1 MNTLLAFAA
10 ASVALIVIPGPN
22 GIYIMT
28 RSAAQGYRAGLVSAL
43 GVEAGTLVHIAFAV
57 LGVSALIAASPAAFT
72 ALKFAGVGYLLY
84 LAARTLLR
92 PSDLDLGGEGT
103 RPIPLARVFR
113 DGVVVNVLNPKVA
126 LFFLAFLPQ
135 FVTADAGTA
144 GARAQMMVLGGVF
157 FVLALVLDAG
167 YAVAGGAARRWLS
180 RRSGSAHRFGHAVG
194 GIYVSLAAYAVV
206 A

>member
-10 ASVALIVIPGPN
+10 ASIALIVIPGPN

-43 GVEAGTLVHIAFAV
+43 GVETGTLAHIAFAV
-57 LGVSALIAASPAAFT
+57 LGVSALIAASPVAFNM
-72 ALKFAGVGYLLY
+72 LKFAGVAYLLY
-84 LAARTLLR
+84 LAARTVLR
-92 PSDLDLGGEGT
+92 RSELDLGGDA
-103 RPIPLARVFR
+103 PPLPLRRVFR

-144 GARAQMMVLGGVF
+144 GARAEMVVLGAVF
-157 FVLALVLDAG
+157 FALALVLDAG
-167 YAVAGGAARRWLS
+167 YALAGGAARRWLG
-180 RRSGSAHRFGHAVG
+180 RRSGSSHRYGYAIG
-194 GIYVSLAAYAVV
+194 GIYVALAAYAV
-206 A
+206 AA

>member
-10 ASVALIVIPGPN
+10 ASIALIVIPGPN

-43 GVEAGTLVHIAFAV
+43 GVETGTLAHIAFAV
-57 LGVSALIAASPAAFT
+57 LGVSALIAASPVAFNV
-72 ALKFAGVGYLLY
+72 LKFAGVGYLLY
-84 LAARTLLR
+84 LAARTVLR
-92 PSDLDLGGEGT
+92 RSELDFGGGAT
-103 RPIPLARVFR
+103 PLPLRRVFR

-144 GARAQMMVLGGVF
+144 GARAEMMVLGAVF
-157 FVLALVLDAG
+157 FVLAITLDAG
-167 YAVAGGAARRWLS
+167 YALAGGAARRWLS
-180 RRSGSAHRFGHAVG
+180 RRSGSTHRYGYAIG
-194 GIYVSLAAYAVV
+194 GIYLTLATYAV
-206 A
+206 AA

>member
-10 ASVALIVIPGPN
+10 ASIALIVIPGPN

-43 GVEAGTLVHIAFAV
+43 GVETGTLAHIAFAV
-57 LGVSALIAASPAAFT
+57 LGVSALIAASPVAFT
-72 ALKFAGVGYLLY
+72 VLKFAGVGYLLY
-84 LAARTLLR
+84 LAARTVLR
-92 PSDLDLGGEGT
+92 RSDLDLGGGAS
-103 RPIPLARVFR
+103 PLPLRRVFR

-135 FVTADAGTA
+135 FVTAEAGTS
-144 GARAQMMVLGGVF
+144 GARAQMMVLGAVF

-167 YAVAGGAARRWLS
+167 YAVAGGAARRWLG
-180 RRSGSAHRFGHAVG
+180 RRSGSTHRYGYAIG
-194 GIYVSLAAYAVV
+194 GIYLALAAYAV
-206 A
+206 AA

>member
-10 ASVALIVIPGPN
+10 ASIALIVIPGPN

-43 GVEAGTLVHIAFAV
+43 GVETGTLAHIAFAV
-57 LGVSALIAASPAAFT
+57 LGVSALIAASPVAFNV
-72 ALKFAGVGYLLY
+72 LKFAGVGYLLY
-84 LAARTLLR
+84 LAARTVLR
-92 PSDLDLGGEGT
+92 RSELDLGGGAD
-103 RPIPLARVFR
+103 PLPLRRVFR

-144 GARAQMMVLGGVF
+144 GARAQMMVLGAVF
-157 FVLALVLDAG
+157 FALALVLDAG
-167 YAVAGGAARRWLS
+167 YAVAGGAARRWLG
-180 RRSGSAHRFGHAVG
+180 RRSGSTHRYGYAIG
-194 GIYVSLAAYAVV
+194 GIYLTLAAYAV
-206 A
+206 AA

>member
-43 GVEAGTLVHIAFAV
+43 GVETGTLVHIAFAV
-57 LGVSALIAASPAAFT
+57 LGVSALIAASPVAFT
-72 ALKFAGVGYLLY
+72 VLKFAGVGYLLY
-84 LAARTLLR
+84 LAARTVLR
-92 PSDLDLGGEGT
+92 RSELDLGGGAS
-103 RPIPLARVFR
+103 PLPLRRVFR

-144 GARAQMMVLGGVF
+144 GARAQMMVLGAVF

-167 YAVAGGAARRWLS
+167 YAVAGGAARRWLG
-180 RRSGSAHRFGHAVG
+180 RRSGSTHRYGYAIG
-194 GIYVSLAAYAVV
+194 GIYLALAAYAV
-206 A
+206 AA

>member
-10 ASVALIVIPGPN
+10 ASIALIAIPGPN

-57 LGVSALIAASPAAFT
+57 LGVSALVAASPVAFNV
-72 ALKFAGVGYLLY
+72 LKFAGAGYLLY
-84 LAARTLLR
+84 LAARTVLR
-92 PSDLDLGGEGT
+92 PSELNLGGGAD
-103 RPIPLARVFR
+103 PLPLRRVFR

-135 FVTADAGTA
+135 FVTGDAGTA
-144 GARAQMMVLGGVF
+144 GARAQMVVLGAVF
-157 FVLALVLDAG
+157 FALALVLDAG
-167 YAVAGGAARRWLS
+167 DGVAGGAARRRLA
-180 RRSGSAHRFGHAVG
+180 RRSGSARRYGYAVG
-194 GIYVSLAAYAVV
+194 GVYVLLAAYSV
-206 A
+206 AA